1 MSTLRQQRPRIR
13 LDRQD
18 YDELRK
24 QVLERDGWRCQNCG
38 SSENLQVHHI
48 QSRGRLGDDALENL
62 ITLCACCHRDVHLK
76 FHRTTSNE
84 NASPDRRSS
93 S

>member
-1 MSTLRQQRPRIR
+1 VSVRRQQQRPRLR
-13 LDRQD
+13 LDRQA

-24 QVLERDGWRCQNCG
+24 QVLERDGWKCQNCG

-48 QSRGRLGDDALENL
+48 QSRGQLGADTLENL
-62 ITLCACCHRDVHLK
+62 ITLCASCRDVHFK

-84 NASPDRRSS
+84 NASDRAKNGL
-93 S
+93 

>member
-1 MSTLRQQRPRIR
+1 MSTLRQQGSRLR
-13 LDRQD
+13 LDRQA

-48 QSRGRLGDDALENL
+48 QSRGRLGADTLANL

-76 FHRTTSNE
+76 FHRTTSNK
-84 NASPDRRSS
+84 NTSDSGRQSG
-93 S
+93 